1 MPQQQ
6 RQMPPQQYMQQ
17 QQQQQQQQNVNQL
30 NGSWQSDKD
39 TPHRREMIQHMYVVV
54 RIRVFPPLRV
64 GRPPNI
70 STFYP
75 QRQASKE
82 R

>member
-39 TPHRREMIQHMYVVV
+39 TPHRREMIQHMYVAVC
-54 RIRVFPPLRV
+54 ICSFPPLRV
-64 GRPPNI
+64 DSSPNI
-70 STFYP
+70 SVFHP
-75 QRQASKE
+75 QRQASEE

>member
-6 RQMPPQQYMQQ
+6 RQMPPQQYMQQQ

-39 TPHRREMIQHMYVVV
+39 TPHRREMIQHM
-54 RIRVFPPLRV
+54 
-64 GRPPNI
+64 
-70 STFYP
+70 
-75 QRQASKE
+75 
-82 R
+82 